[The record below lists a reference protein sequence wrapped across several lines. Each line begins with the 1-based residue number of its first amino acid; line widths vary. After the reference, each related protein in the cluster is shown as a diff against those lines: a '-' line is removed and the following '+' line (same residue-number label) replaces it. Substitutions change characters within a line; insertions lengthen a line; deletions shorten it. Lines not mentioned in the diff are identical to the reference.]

1 MKEWKKLG
9 LNLMRTYKFWM
20 KTLLKRKTRA
30 REVQPAEVITFRQD

>member
-1 MKEWKKLG
+1 MRECKKLG

-30 REVQPAEVITFRQD
+30 QEVQPAEVIPFSQD